1 MVTKKSTKTAR
12 AKKDAPRKAKA
23 APAKPRGESGPLA
36 LRSASPS
43 FTVSDL
49 ERSLA
54 WYRDVLGFGV
64 EELWK
69 NDDGKV
75 MGVSLKAGNVS
86 FMIGQDDWKKGRD
99 RKKGEGV
106 PDLLRDAEK
115 RRRSREANRGEGRPA
130 GPETDRPAVG
140 RAGHLP
146 DGSGRIQDHDRAQ
159 SVVGPRSPLHRPER
173 GEGVLLCSSTIKIP
187 GARSVRFR
195 VIK

>member
-1 MVTKKSTKTAR
+1 MAVKKPTKTAG
-12 AKKDAPRKAKA
+12 AKKKSSRTAKA

-43 FTVSDL
+43 FTVNDL

-99 RKKGEGV
+99 RSKGEGFRIYCETQKNV
-106 PDLLRDAEK
+106 DDLAKRIKSKGGRLDQGPTDQPWGVRDI
-115 RRRSREANRGEGRPA
+115 SL
-130 GPETDRPAVG
+130 TD
-140 RAGHLP
+140 P
-146 DGSGRIQDHDRAQ
+146 DGFKI
-159 SVVGPRSPLHRPER
+159 
-173 GEGVLLCSSTIKIP
+173 TI
-187 GARSVRFR
+187 ARSQ
-195 VIK
+195 